1 MGPHNRYIRRPWGT
15 GANHRPRGT
24 VADLSI
30 THPLD
35 ASGTH
40 PDGTTK
46 VGRWWDI
53 NRHPEG
59 LNVHS
64 RWGAKKS
71 KHSNYFHHGF
81 FMVPLVASTFG
92 HLHPD
97 FLRFLWNFAQVDRN
111 HPALFDLYRTGE
123 VRHGYCGTDDEATKI
138 QKAIFLKLKARV
150 TSLVARSAASRM
162 LGYTCE
168 LEIKHYHRT
177 FPSTHAHYDS
187 YSLLVPSSTLPG
199 GSS

>member
-1 MGPHNRYIRRPWGT
+1 LWEPS
-15 GANHRPRGT
+15 T
-24 VADLSI
+24 VGDLSI

-35 ASGTH
+35 
-40 PDGTTK
+40 DGTTK

-97 FLRFLWNFAQVDRN
+97 FLRFLWNFAHKSIAIIQ
-111 HPALFDLYRTGE
+111 LYSIYIE
-123 VRHGYCGTDDEATKI
+123 
-138 QKAIFLKLKARV
+138 L
-150 TSLVARSAASRM
+150 ARSAMAIVARTTRQPNSKRPFFG
-162 LGYTCE
+162 LVLRGVAAVSYISHRRNQ
-168 LEIKHYHRT
+168 IKSNQIKSFY
-177 FPSTHAHYDS
+177 F
-187 YSLLVPSSTLPG
+187 
-199 GSS
+199 

>member
-1 MGPHNRYIRRPWGT
+1 MIAKILQSTDEGPRAARPTPGC
-15 GANHRPRGT
+15 AEQVSIMVLRGSGPI
-24 VADLSI
+24 VPKIMQKI

-46 VGRWWDI
+46 IGRWWDI
-53 NRHPEG
+53 NRHQEG

-71 KHSNYFHHGF
+71 KHSNNFHHGF
-81 FMVPLVASTFG
+81 FTVPLVASTFG

-97 FLRFLWNFAQVDRN
+97 FLRFLWNFSQVDRN

-123 VRHGYCGTDDEATKI
+123 VRHGDCSTDATRQPKS
-138 QKAIFLKLKARV
+138 KRPFFLN
-150 TSLVARSAASRM
+150 SR
-162 LGYTCE
+162 
-168 LEIKHYHRT
+168 LES
-177 FPSTHAHYDS
+177 PP
-187 YSLLVPSSTLPG
+187 L
-199 GSS
+199 